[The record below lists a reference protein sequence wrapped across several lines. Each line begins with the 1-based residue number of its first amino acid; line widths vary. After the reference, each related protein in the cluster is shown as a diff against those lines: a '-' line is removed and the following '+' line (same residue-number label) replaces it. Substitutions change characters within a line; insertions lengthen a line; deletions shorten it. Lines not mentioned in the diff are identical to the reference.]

1 MCSSDLMK
9 KILIV
14 EDEPMVAKALSIRLE
29 SAGYLSE
36 IAYDAATA
44 LMQFRKHEP
53 DMVLLDINLPA
64 GDGFKVAERILKRS
78 STDMPII
85 FITASKDPQLLEK
98 ARNMGAAGYFEK
110 PYDAQELLDAIE
122 EILQA

>member
-1 MCSSDLMK
+1 MNIAMK

-29 SAGYLSE
+29 SAGYQAE

-64 GDGFKVAERILKRS
+64 GDGFKVAERIFEQSPAIL
-78 STDMPII
+78 PII

-98 ARNMGAAGYFEK
+98 ARDMGAAGYFEK
-110 PYDAQELLDAIE
+110 PYDARELLDAIE

>member
-1 MCSSDLMK
+1 MK

-29 SAGYLSE
+29 SAGYQAE

-64 GDGFKVAERILKRS
+64 GDGFKVAERIFEQSPAIL
-78 STDMPII
+78 PII

-98 ARNMGAAGYFEK
+98 ARDMGAAGYFEK
-110 PYDAQELLDAIE
+110 PYDARELLDAIE